1 MNGERGFV
9 TVFALCFIVVVAL
22 VVKGIQETDANR
34 NTEADLLL
42 AEFDLQNA
50 ADGGIYEAAEIV
62 RNGKKDLLPASNNA
76 DTTERKKNQIWL
88 VTNRTFATAHHG
100 TIRVNVWG
108 ERLRI
113 QENQRSYNP
122 YKKVP
127 VKDSYGKVI
136 VKYGY
141 VLISVAQLDSPRF
154 GKMYRRA
161 FAYVLDGY
169 GKNSLDKPVIPGEKA
184 EVTPEYETVVVAD
197 EDKDVVHF
205 MALPS
210 RKDE

>member
-9 TVFALCFIVVVAL
+9 TVFALCVIVVVAL
-22 VVKGIQETDANR
+22 IVKGI
-34 NTEADLLL
+34 LS

-62 RNGKKDLLPASNNA
+62 RNGKKDLLPASNIT

-113 QENQRSYNP
+113 QDYERKYSP
-122 YKKVP
+122 TYKKVP

-161 FAYVLDGY
+161 FAYVVDGY
-169 GKNSLDKPVIPGEKA
+169 GKNSLDQTVEPGED
-184 EVTPEYETVVVAD
+184 AD
-197 EDKDVVHF
+197 PYTVHF

>member
-34 NTEADLLL
+34 NTEADMLS

-113 QENQRSYNP
+113 QDYERKYSP
-122 YKKVP
+122 TYKKVP
-127 VKDSYGKVI
+127 VGT

-169 GKNSLDKPVIPGEKA
+169 GKNSLDQTVEPGED
-184 EVTPEYETVVVAD
+184 AD
-197 EDKDVVHF
+197 PYTVHF

>member
-113 QENQRSYNP
+113 QDYERKYSP
-122 YKKVP
+122 TYKKVP
-127 VKDSYGKVI
+127 VGT

-169 GKNSLDKPVIPGEKA
+169 GKNSLDQTVEPGED
-184 EVTPEYETVVVAD
+184 AD
-197 EDKDVVHF
+197 PYTVHF

>member
-9 TVFALCFIVVVAL
+9 TVFALCMILVVAL
-22 VVKGIQETDANR
+22 VVKGIQESDANR
-34 NTEADLLL
+34 NTEADILL
-42 AEFDLQNA
+42 AEFDLQSA

-62 RNGKKDLLPASNNA
+62 RNGQKDLLPASNFNSTA
-76 DTTERKKNQIWL
+76 ERKKNQIWL
-88 VTNRTFATAHHG
+88 VTNRTFATAHG

-113 QENQRSYNP
+113 QGNERKYPSYNI
-122 YKKVP
+122 KTV
-127 VKDSYGKVI
+127 GT

-141 VLISVAQLDSPRF
+141 VLFSVAQLDSPRF

-169 GKNSLDKPVIPGEKA
+169 GKNSLDQFVEPGDD
-184 EVTPEYETVVVAD
+184 AD
-197 EDKDVVHF
+197 PYTVHF

-210 RKDE
+210 TKDN